1 MSSEV
6 KLGYKWTEAGVIP
19 EDWCIKPLA
28 ELCTFENGD
37 RGKNYP
43 SPGSFV
49 SSGIPFINAGHLS
62 NGNIDLRQMD
72 YISPERFNKLGGGKV
87 RNGDILFCL
96 RGSLGKFGVITSEI
110 TCGAIA
116 SSLVIIRQKSSS
128 ITQEYLISYFSS
140 ELCASMIE
148 IWAGGAAQPNLG
160 AQDLAK
166 FLVAM
171 PQSQDEQKK
180 IASALADADALI
192 SSLDQLIAK
201 KRDIQQATM
210 QQLLTGQRRLPGF
223 SGNWEKKN
231 LESISA
237 FITKGSTPTTYGFGW
252 VTQGVLFLRSECVSA
267 NGLDLSQAMFISEEA
282 HSALRRSEIKAGD
295 LLMTITGNVGRIV
308 LLDSSC
314 DCANIN
320 QHIARIRI
328 SCANTDSRF
337 VFHYLSRKE
346 IRDRLEK
353 ITTGQAYPQLSLKQV
368 RELVV
373 ELPPL
378 AEQTA
383 IANALSEMA
392 TELASLE
399 ARRDKARQ
407 LKQGMMQE
415 LLSGR
420 VRLSA

>member
-1 MSSEV
+1 MSAEV
-6 KLGYKWTEAGVIP
+6 KPGYKRTEIGVIP
-19 EDWCIKPLA
+19 ESWSIKSLA
-28 ELCTFENGD
+28 ELCNFENGD

-49 SSGIPFINAGHLS
+49 SSGIPFINAGHLR
-62 NGNIDLRQMD
+62 NGNIDLLQMD
-72 YISPERFNKLGGGKV
+72 YITPERFNKLGGGKV

-96 RGSLGKFGVITSEI
+96 RGSLGKFGLITETI
-110 TCGAIA
+110 NCGAIA
-116 SSLVIIRQKSSS
+116 SSLVIVRPKTSS
-128 ITQEYLISYFSS
+128 INKNYLINYFSS
-140 ELCASMIE
+140 ELCTNMIE
-148 IWAGGAAQPNLG
+148 TWAGGAAQPNLG
-160 AQDLAK
+160 AQDLAR
-166 FLVAM
+166 FLVAV
-171 PQSQDEQKK
+171 PQCKGEQEK
-180 IASALADADALI
+180 ITSTLADTNDLI
-192 SSLDQLIAK
+192 RSLDQLIAK

-295 LLMTITGNVGRIV
+295 LLMTITGNVGRVV
-308 LLDSSC
+308 LLDSSH
-314 DCANIN
+314 DHANIN

-328 SCANTDSRF
+328 SCEKIDSRF
-337 VFHYLSRKE
+337 VFYYLSQKL
-346 IRDRLEK
+346 IRERLEK

-368 RELVV
+368 REIMV

-378 AEQTA
+378 TEQTA
-383 IANALSEMA
+383 IADALSEMA
-392 TELASLE
+392 SELSSLE
-399 ARRDKARQ
+399 ARRDKTRL

-415 LLSGR
+415 LLTGR
-420 VRLSA
+420 IRLSA

>member
-223 SGNWEKKN
+223 SGEWQVKILGE
-231 LESISA
+231 
-237 FITKGSTPTTYGFGW
+237 
-252 VTQGVLFLRSECVSA
+252 VC
-267 NGLDLSQAMFISEEA
+267 
-282 HSALRRSEIKAGD
+282 
-295 LLMTITGNVGRIV
+295 
-308 LLDSSC
+308 
-314 DCANIN
+314 
-320 QHIARIRI
+320 
-328 SCANTDSRF
+328 
-337 VFHYLSRKE
+337 
-346 IRDRLEK
+346 K
-353 ITTGQAYPQLSLKQV
+353 ITTGKKDVNEGNPSGQYPFFTCARDHTYSDHYSFDCEAILVAGNGEVGNLNYYFGKFEAYQRTYVLYEFYANTNYIWHALKFGLAASLGIGKIGSSIPYIKKSD
-368 RELVV
+368 LTNF
-373 ELPPL
+373 ELPLP
-378 AEQTA
+378 APEEQAA
-383 IANALSEMA
+383 IAATISDMSAELSALE
-392 TELASLE
+392 T
-399 ARRDKARQ
+399 RREKARQ

-415 LLSGR
+415 LLTGR
-420 VRLSA
+420 IRLK